1 MPLRYPECVEN
12 SHWLNRHVSK
22 WRLDTQRYI
31 QPMPVGAL
39 PGDRCLAGMTDIE
52 FIYTEKSMG
61 TQDSIKA
68 YHS

>member
-1 MPLRYPECVEN
+1 
-12 SHWLNRHVSK
+12 
-22 WRLDTQRYI
+22 
-31 QPMPVGAL
+31 MPVGAL
-39 PGDRCLAGMTDIE
+39 PGDRCLPGMTDIE